1 MAFLDELRRRYPQ
14 GITQGLL
21 GNSAIMV
28 GAGGLLGGMS
38 GQNPAQ
44 ALLGAGSKTLQ
55 LSQKINQMNALKE
68 LGNLEG
74 LTDLEKK
81 LLPIAPNLVLKSI
94 LEKRKPKNVLRKLT
108 LPELKDNNLP
118 AGTLAY
124 WKEDET
130 IDIRSKPTAE
140 EIKKRASLKTV
151 DSMLTKS
158 IEMYEK
164 LDKPVGITDYGHFQ
178 ALVGKAFGTQFA
190 KDYTEMQSYIKQ
202 MTTFLTQAISG
213 AQVSE
218 QEAERI
224 KGLIPQM
231 TDNEATFE
239 GKAKALKSY
248 LNDAR
253 TNYGDNL
260 TKAIE
265 KTDVTKYE
273 EMITG
278 KKKKKEEVI
287 DEVIE
292 EVTIGEDGIYD
303 LTVTG
308 G

>member
-1 MAFLDELRRRYPQ
+1 MAFLDDLRRRYPQ

-21 GNSAIMV
+21 GNPAIML

-44 ALLGAGSKTLQ
+44 ALLGTGSKTLQ

-68 LGNLEG
+68 LGSLEG

-94 LEKRKPKNVLRKLT
+94 LEKRKSKNFLRKLT
-108 LPELKDNNLP
+108 LSELEDNSLP

-140 EIKKRASLKTV
+140 EIKKRSSLKTV

-158 IEMYEK
+158 MTLYKK
-164 LDKPVGITDYGHFQ
+164 LDKPVGVADYAHAQ
-178 ALVGKAFGTQFA
+178 AFVGKAFGTQFA
-190 KDYTEMQSYIKQ
+190 KDYTEMQSYVKQ

-253 TNYGDNL
+253 KNYGDNL
-260 TKAIE
+260 TKGIE
-265 KTDVTKYE
+265 EMDVTKYE
-273 EMITG
+273 EMIPG
-278 KKKKKEEVI
+278 KKKKKEE
-287 DEVIE
+287 EVIE

>member
-1 MAFLDELRRRYPQ
+1 MAFLDDLRRRYPQ

-21 GNSAIMV
+21 GNPAIML

-44 ALLGAGSKTLQ
+44 ALLGTGSKTLQ
-55 LSQKINQMNALKE
+55 LGQKINQMNALKE
-68 LGNLEG
+68 LGNLED

-81 LLPIAPNLVLKSI
+81 LLPIAPNVVLKSI
-94 LEKRKPKNVLRKLT
+94 LEKRKPKGSRLLTKEEVANKGFDEGTIVQEDVTGKLNVLK
-108 LPELKDNNLP
+108 
-118 AGTLAY
+118 
-124 WKEDET
+124 
-130 IDIRSKPTAE
+130 KPLAE

-158 IEMYEK
+158 VKMYEK
-164 LDKPVGITDYGHFQ
+164 LDKPVGITDYGHAKAF
-178 ALVGKAFGTQFA
+178 VGKAFGTQFA

-253 TNYGDNL
+253 KNYGDNL
-260 TKAIE
+260 TKGIE
-265 KTDVTKYE
+265 EMDVTKYE

-278 KKKKKEEVI
+278 KKKKKEEVKE
-287 DEVIE
+287 EVIE
-292 EVTIGEDGIYD
+292 ELTIGDDGIYSFNRY
-303 LTVTG
+303 
-308 G
+308 

>member
-1 MAFLDELRRRYPQ
+1 MAFLDDLRRRYPQ

-21 GNSAIMV
+21 GNPAIML

-44 ALLGAGSKTLQ
+44 ALLGTGSKTLQ
-55 LSQKINQMNALKE
+55 LGQKINQMNALKE
-68 LGNLEG
+68 LGNLED

-81 LLPIAPNLVLKSI
+81 LLPIAPNVVLKSI
-94 LEKRKPKNVLRKLT
+94 LEKRAAVGTRLLT
-108 LPELKDNNLP
+108 DPELEVEGFEEGSIVQIDSKGNRKVLQKP
-118 AGTLAY
+118 LA
-124 WKEDET
+124 EQ
-130 IDIRSKPTAE
+130 
-140 EIKKRASLKTV
+140 IKKKASLKNV

-158 IEMYEK
+158 IKMYKK
-164 LDKPVGITDYGHFQ
+164 LDKPVGVADYAHAQ
-178 ALVGKAFGTQFA
+178 AFVGKAFGTQFA

-253 TNYGDNL
+253 KNYGENVI
-260 TKAIE
+260 KGIE
-265 KTDVTKYE
+265 EMDVTKYE

-278 KKKKKEEVI
+278 KKKKKEEVKE
-287 DEVIE
+287 EVIE
-292 EVTIGEDGIYD
+292 ELTIGDDGIYSFNRY
-303 LTVTG
+303 
-308 G
+308 

>member
-1 MAFLDELRRRYPQ
+1 MAFLDDLRRRYPQ

-21 GNSAIMV
+21 GNPAIML

-44 ALLGAGSKTLQ
+44 ALLGTGSKTLQ
-55 LSQKINQMNALKE
+55 LGQKINQMNALKE
-68 LGNLEG
+68 LGNLED

-81 LLPIAPNLVLKSI
+81 LLPIAPNVVLKSI
-94 LEKRKPKNVLRKLT
+94 LEKRKPKARKLT
-108 LPELKDNNLP
+108 DPELEKENLP

-124 WKEDET
+124 YKTDGT
-130 IDIRSKPTAE
+130 IDIKNKPTAE

-158 IEMYEK
+158 LGLYKK
-164 LDKPVGITDYGHFQ
+164 LDKPVGITDYGHAKAF
-178 ALVGKAFGTQFA
+178 VGKAFGTQFA

-224 KGLIPQM
+224 KGLIPQL

-253 TNYGDNL
+253 KNYGDNL
-260 TKAIE
+260 TKGIE
-265 KTDVTKYE
+265 EMDVTKYE

-287 DEVIE
+287 E
-292 EVTIGEDGIYD
+292 ELTIGDDGIYSFNRY
-303 LTVTG
+303 
-308 G
+308 